1 MRVILDTN
9 VIIASFAAR
18 GLCYSVFELCL
29 DRFDII
35 MSPFLTKEIRN
46 AFLRK
51 IKLPETITLEILN
64 FLSENTIAFDIKEFP
79 QAVCRD
85 PDHVQILALAEIS
98 GADYIIT
105 GDEDLLVLKKHGST
119 QIVSPRR
126 FWELSKK

>member
-18 GLCYSVFELCL
+18 GLCHSVFELCL
-29 DRFDII
+29 DRFDVI
-35 MSPFLTKEIRN
+35 MSPFLVKEIKT

-51 IKLPETITLEILN
+51 TKLPETIIMEILD
-64 FLSENTIAFDIKEFP
+64 FLSENTISFDVKEFP
-79 QAVCRD
+79 QDVCRD
-85 PDHVQILALAEIS
+85 PDDVQILALAKKS

-105 GDEDLLVLKKHGST
+105 GDEDLLVLKKYGST
-119 QIVSPRR
+119 RIVSPRR

>member
-18 GLCYSVFELCL
+18 GLCHSVFELCL
-29 DRFDII
+29 DRFDVI
-35 MSPFLTKEIRN
+35 MSPFLVKEIKT

-64 FLSENTIAFDIKEFP
+64 FLSENTIAFDVKEFS

-85 PDHVQILALAEIS
+85 PDDVQILALAEIS
-98 GADYIIT
+98 GADFIIT
-105 GDEDLLVLKKHGST
+105 GDADLLVLKKHGQT

>member
-51 IKLPETITLEILN
+51 IKLPETITLETLN
-64 FLSENTIAFDIKEFP
+64 FLSENTITFDVKEFP
-79 QAVCRD
+79 QAACRD
-85 PDHVQILALAEIS
+85 PDDVQILALAEIS

-105 GDEDLLVLKKHGST
+105 EDKDLLVLKKHGST
-119 QIVSPRR
+119 RIVSPRR